1 MSDAPKS
8 SPFGIAKAVFWSF
21 LGIRKRQD
29 HGADVTRLTL
39 PQVVVGGVIG
49 AILFVGTL
57 VTVVYFI
64 TH

>member
-1 MSDAPKS
+1 MSDAPGR
-8 SPFGIAKAVFWSF
+8 SPLGIAKAVFWSF
-21 LGIRKRQD
+21 FGIRKGKD
-29 HGADVTRLTL
+29 HDADISRLTL